1 MHAIRTFVAI
11 DIPSPARKVI
21 AAVQRRFLPLD
32 LKASWVRP
40 ENVHLTLKFLGNIN
54 PDLVP
59 EIVDALSPVAS
70 SCPPFSLSLK
80 ETGLFPKKGAPRVLW
95 VGLMDPGEQLRRLQG
110 RVTGV
115 LAEAGFQP
123 DKGVFTPHLTVGRIK
138 SSKNSGKLKEMVAAG
153 LKVEPV
159 TFKVAEVVLYKSQ
172 LSPEGSRYTVL
183 KVLPLGGLPADK
195 DKLNPKTKGEEHGG

>member
-11 DIPSPARKVI
+11 DIPSPARQVI

-54 PDLVP
+54 PDRVP

-70 SCPPFSLSLK
+70 SCLPFSLSLK
-80 ETGLFPKKGAPRVLW
+80 ETRLFPKKGTPRVLW
-95 VGLMDPGEQLRRLQG
+95 VGLTDASEQLRRLQG
-110 RVTGV
+110 SVADV
-115 LAEAGFQP
+115 LADAGFKP
-123 DKGVFTPHLTVGRIK
+123 DKGIFTPHLTVGRIK
-138 SSKNSGKLKEMVAAG
+138 STKNAGKLKAMVSAG
-153 LKVEPV
+153 VKVESV
-159 TFKVAEVVLYKSQ
+159 TFKVAEMVLYKSQ

-183 KVLPLGGLPADK
+183 KALPFGSLPADK